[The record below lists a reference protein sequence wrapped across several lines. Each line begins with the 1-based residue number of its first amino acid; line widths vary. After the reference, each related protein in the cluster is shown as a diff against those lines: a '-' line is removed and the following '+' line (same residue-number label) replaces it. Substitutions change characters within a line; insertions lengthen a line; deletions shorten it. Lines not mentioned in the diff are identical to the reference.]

1 MSGCDEYETKGP
13 RDCNSWCIPESYDEV
28 EMTFV
33 TGDNKKVIIFS
44 SEAENKVDSE
54 STLVKLYML
63 LEAKVFDENEL
74 GFGGAK
80 SSDEDS
86 SDN

>member
-1 MSGCDEYETKGP
+1 MILDP
-13 RDCNSWCIPESYDEV
+13 FCN
-28 EMTFV
+28 
-33 TGDNKKVIIFS
+33 
-44 SEAENKVDSE
+44 DSE

-80 SSDEDS
+80 ASDEDS